1 MVAAAEQATFDR
13 TTKELADA
21 QAALDTTPKNVTV
34 DDEAEFPFEA
44 KVYRR
49 SGDATAQVTV
59 SAAGGQKE
67 LATTV
72 TFHFE
77 ASDDEYPA
85 SPEHNLTAKTA
96 KVPTDDDVYRQLAGA
111 LIQRAD
117 EAVIKWAAQRQIGGD
132 IGDLQP
138 GTRSWM
144 VAVAR
149 HAASDRSVK
158 LLSDLLETRSEELE
172 KPVLEYPVKM
182 PSQSSGRCFTF
193 AAIPMTPGVN
203 VNLYLV
209 RKGDEGSMDYA
220 RDTRKVS
227 DAAFELCDIA
237 AGDYAIRIK
246 FADKTVSSKGVLV
259 SMFDSTPGAATSEDT
274 IAASRGIPTK
284 PRKGEEL
291 VLNGEGIV
299 QYVGLNNKMVT
310 GKTGDRDGDGIPD
323 DDDRCPYDPETK
335 NGYLD
340 EDGCP
345 DVAPP
350 GWDGGATSP

>member
-1 MVAAAEQATFDR
+1 
-13 TTKELADA
+13 
-21 QAALDTTPKNVTV
+21 
-34 DDEAEFPFEA
+34 
-44 KVYRR
+44 
-49 SGDATAQVTV
+49 
-59 SAAGGQKE
+59 
-67 LATTV
+67 
-72 TFHFE
+72 
-77 ASDDEYPA
+77 
-85 SPEHNLTAKTA
+85 
-96 KVPTDDDVYRQLAGA
+96 
-111 LIQRAD
+111 
-117 EAVIKWAAQRQIGGD
+117 
-132 IGDLQP
+132 
-138 GTRSWM
+138 
-144 VAVAR
+144 
-149 HAASDRSVK
+149 
-158 LLSDLLETRSEELE
+158 
-172 KPVLEYPVKM
+172 
-182 PSQSSGRCFTF
+182 
-193 AAIPMTPGVN
+193 MTPGVN

-209 RKGDEGSMDYA
+209 RKGEDGSMDYA